1 MTFHRYAKPLGN
13 AIDRSATPYTPNTY
27 ALQEGPER
35 AVLPVAV
42 P

>member
-1 MTFHRYAKPLGN
+1 MTFDRYTKPLGN
-13 AIDRSATPYTPNTY
+13 SIDRSATPCTPNTY